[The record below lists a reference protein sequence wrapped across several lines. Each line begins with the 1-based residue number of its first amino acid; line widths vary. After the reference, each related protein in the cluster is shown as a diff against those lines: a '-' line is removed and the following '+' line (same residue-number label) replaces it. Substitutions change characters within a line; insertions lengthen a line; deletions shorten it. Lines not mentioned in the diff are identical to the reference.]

1 MLKAKELIDKSID
14 ELESTYQDVSQEL
27 FQLLN
32 EHKMSKKLEKP
43 HRLREKRRDKARI
56 LTVLQQ
62 KRQQTEG
69 KQ

>member
-1 MLKAKELIDKSID
+1 MFKAKELRDKSID
-14 ELESTYQDVSQEL
+14 ELESAYQDLCHEL
-27 FQLLN
+27 FKLVN
-32 EHKMSKKLEKP
+32 EHKMSKKLDQP

-69 KQ
+69 KL